1 MLSADH
7 VKMFLHSKDLGLRVQ
22 VVHCG
27 GHVTS
32 GCNAMGRVLDGL
44 EFFNRGWT
52 GIRDPNGSRVGERGV
67 DDGFVGG
74 DQGFFMLAAV
84 CTCESLE
91 DGESLLG
98 TLNQTFGMLV
108 EK

>member
-7 VKMFLHSKDLGLRVQ
+7 VEMFLHFKDLGLRVQ

-32 GCNAMGRVLDGL
+32 GCNAKGRVLDGL
-44 EFFNRGWT
+44 ELFDGGWT
-52 GIRDPNGSRVGERGV
+52 GIRDPDGSRVGEGGV
-67 DDGFVGG
+67 DYGFVCG
-74 DQGFFMLAAV
+74 DQGLFLLAPV
-84 CTCESLE
+84 GTRESLE

-98 TLNQTFGMLV
+98 ALSQTFRMFV